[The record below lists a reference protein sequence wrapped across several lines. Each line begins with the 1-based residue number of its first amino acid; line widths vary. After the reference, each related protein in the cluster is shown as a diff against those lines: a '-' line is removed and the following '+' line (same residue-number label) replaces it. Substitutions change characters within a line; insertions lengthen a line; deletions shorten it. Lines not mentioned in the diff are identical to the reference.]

1 MNKRQAKKVS
11 RLVGN
16 YMLEVDSRV
25 YDSSSEPYIVNYEVG
40 KGRVNTSLIYFA
52 QSMNRY
58 LLNVEK
64 SKGPYAHPSNYRHW
78 KKGKRYNLKQ
88 HGM

>member
-1 MNKRQAKKVS
+1 MNKRQSKKMKK
-11 RLVGN
+11 LVN
-16 YMLEVDSRV
+16 SYLLMAENSEPFLNLV
-25 YDSSSEPYIVNYEVG
+25 YDDALK
-40 KGRVNTSLIYFA
+40 KGHVLSTWIYWS